1 MTGAEELGIAGGI
14 ISMLLGVVLALV
26 AYVFTSKTT
35 ALEKIIATLQEQ
47 NREQAIQIASIE
59 QAASLE
65 RVVQTLERTQS
76 GQSETMRVL
85 DRLAIV
91 VERLDRKLGM
101 SGGEYPAVRKQST

>member
-1 MTGAEELGIAGGI
+1 MSGAETLGVAGAI
-14 ISMLLGVVLALV
+14 ISGMMAVLLALV
-26 AYVFTSKTT
+26 AYVFTSKTN
-35 ALEKIIATLQEQ
+35 ALEKSVTTLQEQ

-65 RVVQTLERTQS
+65 RVVQTLERMQN

-85 DRLAIV
+85 DRLALV

-101 SGGEYPAVRKQST
+101 SGGEYPAVRKQSK

>member
-1 MTGAEELGIAGGI
+1 MSGAEVLGIAGAI
-14 ISMLLGVVLALV
+14 ISCLVGIVLALV
-26 AYVFTSKTT
+26 AYVFTSKASELGKTV
-35 ALEKIIATLQEQ
+35 ATLQEQ

-65 RVVQTLERTQS
+65 RVVQTLERMQN

-85 DRLAIV
+85 DRLALV

>member
-65 RVVQTLERTQS
+65 RVVQTLERMQS